1 MSKAVFFDRD
11 DTLIRDVP
19 YNGDPTFVELI
30 PGAQQLCLELAKLG
44 YLLFIISNQS
54 GVGRGYIT
62 EQQVHNVNNRV
73 LTMIGEKVFTD
84 VYCCF
89 DMPDAFVADCR
100 KPSPKMILQAS
111 KDYNI
116 DLSKSFLL
124 GDKLSDVRAAK
135 RAGCVAIYYN
145 SRSNAGDLKL
155 AASEADFI
163 INNLL
168 DALLLFDASN

>member
-19 YNGDPTFVELI
+19 YNGDPALVELM
-30 PGAQQLCLELAKLG
+30 PGAQKLCLELAKLG
-44 YLLFIISNQS
+44 YLLIIISNQS

-62 EQQVHNVNNRV
+62 EQQVHKVNNRV
-73 LTMIGEKVFTD
+73 LKIIGEKLFTD

-89 DMPDAFVADCR
+89 DMPDAPVAGCR
-100 KPSPKMILQAS
+100 KPSSKMILQAS

-116 DLSKSFLL
+116 DLSKSFLV

-145 SRSNAGDLKL
+145 SRSNAADLIL
-155 AASEADFI
+155 AASEADFV

-168 DALLLFDASN
+168 DALLSFDASN